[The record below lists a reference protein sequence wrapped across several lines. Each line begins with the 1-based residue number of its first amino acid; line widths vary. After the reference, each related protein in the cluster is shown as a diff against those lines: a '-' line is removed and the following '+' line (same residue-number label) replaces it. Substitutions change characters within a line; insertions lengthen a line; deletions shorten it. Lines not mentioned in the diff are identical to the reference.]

1 MVVLQHQLRAR
12 RDGRRAGDRP
22 PVQGGGGAAPH
33 PAARPGR
40 HQCAG
45 HGPAHAPA
53 RPAGRTPL
61 SVRTRPTRPPRYTT
75 SPSSTRPSPAR
86 PGEMVSD
93 HRDLQRFL
101 RALLTGRL
109 LPAEQMREL
118 TRTVPAGSLLPG
130 AEYGMGLMKVE
141 LSCGKEVWGHSGG
154 IHGSLSVAVSTRSGD
169 HTLAANFNGDWAGR
183 LDRIVEAEFCGTT
196 ARADTSPLS
205 EVALR

>member
-1 MVVLQHQLRAR
+1 MCRAWT
-12 RDGRRAGDRP
+12 RACP
-22 PVQGGGGAAPH
+22 SP
-33 PAARPGR
+33 
-40 HQCAG
+40 
-45 HGPAHAPA
+45 
-53 RPAGRTPL
+53 PAGRTPPL
-61 SVRTRPTRPPRYTT
+61 GSDPADPATEIHDVTELN
-75 SPSSTRPSPAR
+75 PSLAGAA
-86 PGEMVSD
+86 GEMVSD